1 MNTELDIYGIE
12 GQVTETAITGQNA
25 DISNIF
31 EYEWFQPVMYYQ
43 PKEGYPNDKMAMG
56 QYLGPSIDVN
66 NAMT

>member
-25 DISNIF
+25 DIRNIF
-31 EYEWFQPVMYYQ
+31 EYEWFQSVMYYQ
-43 PKEGYPNDKMAMG
+43 PKEGYPNDNMAMG